1 MPDISIIVP
10 VFNEA
15 ENVLPLYREVH
26 AALEKEQRSW
36 ELVFVDDCS
45 TDRTW
50 QRVAEASA
58 LDKRVRGIRHL
69 RNAGQSAAV
78 WTGVRGSE
86 SPVIVT
92 LDGDLQN
99 DPADIPAML
108 AHLQNSDFVCGKR
121 VNRRDTFVRRVSS
134 RVARS
139 ARKRVL
145 KADFADTG
153 CAMRVFKRSA
163 LEGILPFNGW
173 HRFLPVLVHNN
184 GGKTL
189 EVPVNHRARV
199 AGVSKYGLGNRLWR
213 GIYDLIGVSWYQKR
227 KLTTVPTETLKDRK

>member
-1 MPDISIIVP
+1 MPEISIIVP
-10 VFNEA
+10 VYNEA
-15 ENVLPLYREVH
+15 DNVLPLTREVQSSMQKQ
-26 AALEKEQRSW
+26 ARDW

-45 TDRTW
+45 SDSTW
-50 QRVAEASA
+50 KRIAEAHA
-58 LDKRVRGIRHL
+58 LEKRVHGVRHL

-78 WTGVRGSE
+78 WTGIQASQ
-86 SPVIVT
+86 SPIIVT

-108 AHLQNSDFVCGKR
+108 EKLAHYDFVCGKR
-121 VNRRDTFVRRVSS
+121 TNRRDTFVRRSSS
-134 RVARS
+134 RIARS
-139 ARKRVL
+139 ARKAVL

-153 CAMRVFKRSA
+153 CAMRVFKRTA
-163 LEGILPFNGW
+163 IEGILPFNGW

-184 GGKTL
+184 GAKTL
-189 EVPVNHRARV
+189 EIPVNHRART

-227 KLTTVPTETLKDRK
+227 KLGTTPTESLRD

>member
-10 VFNEA
+10 VYNEA
-15 ENVLPLYREVH
+15 DNVMPLCREVQ
-26 AALEKEQRSW
+26 AAMQKQQRSW
-36 ELVFVDDCS
+36 ELILVDDCS
-45 TDRTW
+45 SDETW
-50 QRVAEASA
+50 KRIAEAHQM
-58 LDKRVRGIRHL
+58 DNRVQGIRHL

-78 WTGVRGSE
+78 WTGVQAS
-86 SPVIVT
+86 SSSIIAT

-99 DPADIPAML
+99 DPADIPSML
-108 AHLQNSDFVCGKR
+108 PHLDNTDFVCGRR

-134 RVARS
+134 RVARA
-139 ARKRVL
+139 ARKAVL

-163 LEGILPFNGW
+163 VDGILPFNGW

-184 GGKTL
+184 GAKTL
-189 EVPVNHRARV
+189 EVPVNHRPRT

-213 GIYDLIGVSWYQKR
+213 GIYDLVGVSWYQKR
-227 KLTTVPTETLKDRK
+227 RLKIVPSEKLDT

>member
-10 VFNEA
+10 VYNEA
-15 ENVLPLYREVH
+15 DNVLPLWREVQS
-26 AALEKEQRSW
+26 ALQKQPRSW

-45 TDRTW
+45 TDDTW
-50 QRVAEASA
+50 QRITEARA
-58 LDKRVRGIRHL
+58 ADPRVQGVRHL

-78 WTGVRGSE
+78 WTGVRASD
-86 SPVIVT
+86 SPIIAT

-108 AHLQNSDFVCGKR
+108 EHLAKHDFICGRR
-121 VNRRDTFVRRVSS
+121 VNRRDTLLRRISS
-134 RVARS
+134 RVARA
-139 ARKRVL
+139 ARKAVL

-173 HRFLPVLVHNN
+173 HRFLPVLAHYN
-184 GGKTL
+184 GASTM
-189 EVPVNHRARV
+189 EVPVNHRART

-213 GIYDLIGVSWYQKR
+213 GIYDLIGVTWYQKR
-227 KLTTVPTETLKDRK
+227 RLKVVPTETLK

>member
-10 VFNEA
+10 VYNEA
-15 ENVLPLYREVH
+15 DNVLPLSREVQ
-26 AALEKEQRSW
+26 AAMQKQPRTW
-36 ELVFVDDCS
+36 ELVLVDDCS
-45 TDRTW
+45 SDATW
-50 QRVAEASA
+50 KRIMEAHQM
-58 LDKRVRGIRHL
+58 DGRIRGIRHL

-78 WTGVRGSE
+78 WTGVRGSDG
-86 SPVIVT
+86 PIIAT

-108 AHLQNSDFVCGKR
+108 PHLEQTDFVCGRR

-134 RVARS
+134 RVARA
-139 ARKRVL
+139 ARKAVL

-153 CAMRVFKRSA
+153 CAMRVFKRTA
-163 LEGILPFNGW
+163 LDGILPFNGW

-184 GGKTL
+184 GAKTL
-189 EVPVNHRARV
+189 EVPVKHRPRT

-227 KLTTVPTETLKDRK
+227 RLKIVPAERLQGE